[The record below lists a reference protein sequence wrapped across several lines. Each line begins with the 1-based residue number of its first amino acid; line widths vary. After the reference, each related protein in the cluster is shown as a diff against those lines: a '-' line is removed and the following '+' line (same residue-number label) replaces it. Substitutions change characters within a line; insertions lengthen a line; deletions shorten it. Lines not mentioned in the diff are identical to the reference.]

1 MYMWI
6 FYAFLSSILI
16 AITGLFDKLALRS
29 IKSSDS
35 LFVKSIIMSLIVA
48 IIVLFTTGAKSLR
61 LAPKIDIIY
70 LIIAAVIG
78 TFAWLTYNIALSSGS
93 LSIVSLIYRSSFVVS
108 IAMGVFLL
116 SETFTTLKIIGVIF
130 SLVGLI
136 LVSL

>member
-1 MYMWI
+1 MWI

-48 IIVLFTTGAKSLR
+48 IIVVFTTGAKSLKT
-61 LAPKIDIIY
+61 APKIDIIY
-70 LIIAAVIG
+70 LIIAAIVG

-93 LSIVSLIYRSSFVVS
+93 LSIVSLIYRSSFIIS
-108 IAMGVFLL
+108 ILMGVLLL
-116 SETFTTLKIIGVIF
+116 SETFTALKIIGVIF
-130 SLVGLI
+130 SIIGLV